1 MQRCRVTPDQFLHR
15 CPALWHI
22 APAGAWDAIRET
34 GLLSASQLIDA
45 ADLDDA
51 RRAEL
56 RDTPRA
62 EAVTISVDG
71 ADVVLRDQAALL
83 KADLAKVLEP
93 GVSVADWV
101 QVLNRRVYLYADR
114 TAMQKALEKFVT
126 TEGDQDVLI
135 FSPRRLV
142 EQEQHIIEL
151 SAQNTAAN
159 TRRSDP
165 SKGRDT
171 FVSVTRFADRKP
183 AEVTLVGGLSDL
195 TPIVRA
201 ERHHAD
207 GTRTALPR

>member
-15 CPALWHI
+15 CPALWHV
-22 APAGAWDAIRET
+22 APAGAWDTIRET
-34 GLLSASQLIDA
+34 GLLTAAQLIDA

-51 RRAEL
+51 RRTEL
-56 RDTPRA
+56 HGTPRG

-83 KADLAKVLEP
+83 KADLGKVLEP
-93 GVSVADWV
+93 GVSVSDWV
-101 QVLNRRVYLYADR
+101 QVLNRRAYLFADR
-114 TAMQKALEKFVT
+114 AAMQKALDRYLAL
-126 TEGDQDVLI
+126 EGEQDVLI

-142 EQEQHIIEL
+142 EQEQARIEL

-159 TRRSDP
+159 SRRSDP

-183 AEVTLVGGLSDL
+183 AEVTIVGGLSDL